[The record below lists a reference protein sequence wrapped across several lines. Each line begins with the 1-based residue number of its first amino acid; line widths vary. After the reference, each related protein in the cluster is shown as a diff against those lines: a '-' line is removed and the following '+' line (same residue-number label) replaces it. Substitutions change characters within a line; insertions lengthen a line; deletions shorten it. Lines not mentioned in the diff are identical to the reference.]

1 MNKGIKTAL
10 ALGLCCITA
19 AGLFG
24 CSKAAPEETSTQPAT
39 VTTQPAATVTDTTAP
54 AATTAA
60 ATDTTAKPAET
71 TTKKAKED
79 SGSAYTVNQA
89 LDALTNY
96 YGKDYDVDG
105 TVSEGNN
112 YYFAVYKNKKK
123 YASVKV
129 NMQTGDAV
137 ETRTKDGATANFN
150 VFV

>member
-1 MNKGIKTAL
+1 MNKGIKAAL
-10 ALGLCCITA
+10 ALGLCCVTA

-24 CSKAAPEETSTQPAT
+24 CTKAAPEETTTRPA
-39 VTTQPAATVTDTTAP
+39 
-54 AATTAA
+54 TAA

-96 YGKDYDVDG
+96 YGKGYDVDG

>member
-1 MNKGIKTAL
+1 MLRHCRRSVWLRQGCPGGDHPARHGRNPARCHHGRHH
-10 ALGLCCITA
+10 G
-19 AGLFG
+19 AGEHHKCFYRH
-24 CSKAAPEETSTQPAT
+24 
-39 VTTQPAATVTDTTAP
+39 
-54 AATTAA
+54 
-60 ATDTTAKPAET
+60 
-71 TTKKAKED
+71 
-79 SGSAYTVNQA
+79 AYTVNQA

-96 YGKDYDVDG
+96 YGKGYDVDG

>member
-1 MNKGIKTAL
+1 MNKGIKAAL
-10 ALGLCCITA
+10 ALGLCCVTA

-24 CSKAAPEETSTQPAT
+24 CTKAAPEETTQPAT
-39 VTTQPAATVTDTTAP
+39 VATRP
-54 AATTAA
+54 AATTA
-60 ATDTTAKPAET
+60 DTTVPET

-96 YGKDYDVDG
+96 YGKGYDVDG

>member
-1 MNKGIKTAL
+1 MLRYRRRAVWLHQGCPGGDHPARHGRNPAHCHHGRHH
-10 ALGLCCITA
+10 G
-19 AGLFG
+19 AGEHHKCFYRH
-24 CSKAAPEETSTQPAT
+24 PT
-39 VTTQPAATVTDTTAP
+39 
-54 AATTAA
+54 
-60 ATDTTAKPAET
+60 KPAET

-96 YGKDYDVDG
+96 YGKGYDVDG

>member
-1 MNKGIKTAL
+1 MRKKLFATILSVAVAVSMVL
-10 ALGLCCITA
+10 PFSVSA
-19 AGLFG
+19 A
-24 CSKAAPEETSTQPAT
+24 SAMSA
-39 VTTQPAATVTDTTAP
+39 
-54 AATTAA
+54 
-60 ATDTTAKPAET
+60 TAKA
-71 TTKKAKED
+71 
-79 SGSAYTVNQA
+79 G
-89 LDALTNY
+89 DAV
-96 YGKDYDVDG
+96 VDG

>member
-1 MNKGIKTAL
+1 MNKGIKAAL
-10 ALGLCCITA
+10 ALGLCCVTA

-24 CSKAAPEETSTQPAT
+24 CTQAAPEETTTRSAT
-39 VTTQPAATVTDTTAP
+39 VAATAADTTVP
-54 AATTAA
+54 ESTTNA
-60 ATDTTAKPAET
+60 ATDTTAKLAET

-96 YGKDYDVDG
+96 YGKGYDVDG

>member
-1 MNKGIKTAL
+1 MNKGIKAAL
-10 ALGLCCITA
+10 ALGLCCATA
-19 AGLFG
+19 AGLYG
-24 CSKAAPEETSTQPAT
+24 CTKTPAEETTAAPSAAVTQTTAAPA
-39 VTTQPAATVTDTTAP
+39 DTTAP
-54 AATTAA
+54 ETTAKPKN
-60 ATDTTAKPAET
+60 DTTAPPAET

-96 YGKDYDVDG
+96 YGKGYDVDG
-105 TVSEGNN
+105 TVSEGHY